1 MGMIMK
7 GKERCRILKE
17 IRQKIAEE
25 NDIRFVTEECKHK
38 GDCLGTCPKCESE
51 LRYLEKELEKRR
63 KLGKTVAV
71 AGLTASIALT
81 ATGCADPNE
90 SFLNP
95 GRYFNNM
102 QGALTVS
109 PYDEKEVELD
119 GDIAV
124 PMGDIAPE
132 YYETTMGLL
141 MTETNGSDESTSSE
155 KPIVTEEAA
164 TGLDINGDGMISYEF
179 DENDVSGLNTVNIV
193 NDCLSANV
201 IGRTREDIN
210 ESWGLPNKYASHNK
224 SVYRIADKKLTVTV
238 IYSDRD
244 SDGTQAAEE
253 IFVEED
259 GNSDNVYS
267 EY

>member
-1 MGMIMK
+1 MK

-25 NDIRFVTEECKHK
+25 NDIRFITEECRHK

-51 LRYLEKELEKRR
+51 LRYLERELEKRR
-63 KLGKTVAV
+63 KLGKTVAI
-71 AGLTASIALT
+71 AGLTASIALST
-81 ATGCADPNE
+81 TGCADPNE
-90 SFLNP
+90 SFFNP
-95 GRYFNNM
+95 GRYINNI
-102 QGALTVS
+102 QGAMTVS
-109 PYDEKEVELD
+109 PSEKKELD
-119 GDIAV
+119 GDIV
-124 PMGDIAPE
+124 EIDGDIPFVQTEATMGVLAPE
-132 YYETTMGLL
+132 TFDTQG
-141 MTETNGSDESTSSE
+141 GASSE
-155 KPIVTEEAA
+155 KPIVTEEIE
-164 TGLDINGDGMISYEF
+164 TGIDINGDGMISYEF
-179 DENDVSGLNTVNIV
+179 DENDVSGLNIVNVV
-193 NDCLSANV
+193 NDCLAANV
-201 IGRTREDIN
+201 IGRTRDDLN
-210 ESWGLPNKYASHNK
+210 ESWGLPNKDASHNK